1 MILEFCAARDAYV
14 SFFSLEFLII
24 QKIEHLY
31 FVDMIYTF
39 SKSSRS
45 YNTFEIRAK
54 KNSILTEF

>member
-14 SFFSLEFLII
+14 NIFSLEFLIL

-31 FVDMIYTF
+31 FVDMIYTL

-45 YNTFEIRAK
+45 YNTFKLEQK
-54 KNSILTEF
+54 KLNF